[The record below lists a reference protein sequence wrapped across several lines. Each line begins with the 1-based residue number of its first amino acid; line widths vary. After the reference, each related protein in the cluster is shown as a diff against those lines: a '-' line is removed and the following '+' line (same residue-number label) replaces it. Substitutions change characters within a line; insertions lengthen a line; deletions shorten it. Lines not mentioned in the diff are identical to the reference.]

1 MSELKAPTDL
11 VEAMG
16 EAYELMLERTADA
29 IHRLGK
35 LEKKAE
41 PKVAH
46 ALSEAKEKAVE
57 LGELTREEADRVAD
71 YLERDL
77 KAAGSWMADTGE
89 EFRDWLGMETALIGD
104 RLLDMF
110 IKAADQTSI
119 ELQKL
124 RERAA
129 AAEYKTGEI
138 AGIGILVCTGCGEQ
152 LHFKKAGHIPPC
164 PKCNGTRFKR
174 QIPG

>member
-16 EAYELMLERTADA
+16 EAYELMLERTAEG
-29 IHRLGK
+29 IERLGK

-41 PKVAH
+41 PEIARLL
-46 ALSEAKEKAVE
+46 AEAKEKAVE
-57 LGELTREEADRVAD
+57 LGELTREEADQIAV

-110 IKAADQTSI
+110 IMAADQTSL
-119 ELQKL
+119 ELRKL
-124 RERAA
+124 KERAA

-138 AGIGILVCTGCGEQ
+138 AGPGTLVCNSCGEQ
-152 LHFKKAGHIPPC
+152 IHFSKPGHIPPC
-164 PKCNGTRFKR
+164 PKCNGTSFRR
-174 QIPG
+174 SVES